1 MKLTLTILTLFIL
14 FSCENPAE
22 KSNERIKTSIFKKG
36 TEIQENYNQYKND
49 ITNSGFATL
58 LSLDRLKK
66 DKSHEESKK
75 IIQKAESILTTFNQ
89 NNQTLVSDLKTLF
102 DSIQPTEK
110 INPKE
115 IDRMKSKFDESIEIT
130 KSNYKSDS
138 TVLAIS
144 SKIIKLIDEDCKY
157 EIVEN
162 QIRFYDQNCV
172 NNYNFYNSTLE
183 TAIMMAKFDV
193 SNRKFEK
200 LKEKHNY

>member
-1 MKLTLTILTLFIL
+1 MKLALPILTLFFL

-22 KSNERIKTSIFKKG
+22 KSNERLKTLIFKKG
-36 TEIQENYNQYKND
+36 TEIQENYTQYKNN

-58 LSLDRLKK
+58 LSLDRLKQ
-66 DKSHEESKK
+66 DSNHEESKK

-89 NNQTLVSDLKTLF
+89 KNQTLVLDLKNLF

-115 IDRMKSKFDESIEIT
+115 IERMKSKFDESIEIT

-138 TVLAIS
+138 TVLEIS
-144 SKIIKLIDEDCKY
+144 AKIIKLIDEDCKY
-157 EIVEN
+157 EIIDN

-172 NNYNFYNSTLE
+172 NKYNFLNSNLE
-183 TAIMMAKFDV
+183 TEIMMAKFEI
-193 SNRKFEK
+193 SKRKFEK
-200 LKEKHNY
+200 LKSNNR